1 MSNATISGLSGKR
14 ILVTAYDL
22 EQSEHRGIA
31 VFSKALIR
39 CLHNAGAEVWLLTGF
54 SPFASASGKGMKL
67 LPRRTSQLIQTA
79 VLLESL
85 ARGQQIT
92 KTSYLERR
100 FAFIRRFI
108 TWRNRLLLAISM
120 LQRPRTYKKTDTKKI
135 SLKKLFDN
143 PYLRMERLS
152 YLHHLEGIVTAPGI
166 FMACQTAAM
175 LNEQK
180 PVRVDVSDFD
190 VLLTSCPLNLSPLP
204 GPILV
209 QTIHDLIPLEYFAH
223 NEDQL
228 MFTHRLQACI
238 PARRLYVSEATAQ
251 KFHERILKTES
262 KGQASENRC
271 IEPIERVIVQLPS
284 LIFPDHLLAN
294 PGNVGDFEPGSYL
307 LRPDP
312 DELDPKEPDP
322 KEPEDWQYDQEIFK
336 KSFNKWQKALKKWV
350 ERPIN
355 RRARRMRPFRYVL
368 FNSSV
373 EARKNL
379 FLMAEA
385 YAQSGLSSQG
395 IHLCVTGK
403 LKNDDYSNAVK
414 EIVRQEPGILLTGY
428 VDEATKLDL
437 YLNALALLSPSL
449 VEGFGIP
456 VLDAAC
462 LGLPAVASDSE
473 SHLEIA
479 NLHDFSHYLLTLS
492 PLKSRDWADAMA
504 AIAGLGSELWHPK
517 QASAERKRR
526 IYRYKR
532 YQDLSIQKLQADL
545 EFACRR

>member
-1 MSNATISGLSGKR
+1 MSRTNMAGLRGKR
-14 ILVTAYDL
+14 VLVTAYDL
-22 EQSEHRGIA
+22 EQGEHRGIA

-54 SPFASASGKGMKL
+54 SPFATNASKGMRL
-67 LPRRTSQLIQTA
+67 LPARTSQLIQTA

-85 ARGQQIT
+85 AKGQQI
-92 KTSYLERR
+92 KKVGYLQRR
-100 FAFIRRFI
+100 FPLIRKLAI
-108 TWRNRLLLAISM
+108 WRNRLLLALSM
-120 LQRPRTYKKTDTKKI
+120 LNRPRIYTKKDIKKI
-135 SLKKLFDN
+135 SLKRLFDN

-152 YLHHLEGIVTAPGI
+152 YLHHLEGVVTAPGI

-175 LNEQK
+175 LDKQK
-180 PVRVDVSDFD
+180 PVCVDVSDFD
-190 VLLTSCPLNLSPLP
+190 VLLTSCPLNLRPLA

-228 MFTHRLQACI
+228 MFTHRLQACL
-238 PARRLYVSEATAQ
+238 PARRLYVSEATAR
-251 KFHERILKTES
+251 KFHERIFPPTNSSNQSTHHLP
-262 KGQASENRC
+262 
-271 IEPIERVIVQLPS
+271 EPIERVIVQPPS
-284 LIFPDHLLAN
+284 LKFPDYLLAN
-294 PGNVGDFEPGSYL
+294 PTNVGDFRPGSYL
-307 LRPDP
+307 LRSEQAPD
-312 DELDPKEPDP
+312 K
-322 KEPEDWQYDQEIFK
+322 
-336 KSFNKWQKALKKWV
+336 
-350 ERPIN
+350 PITKRN
-355 RRARRMRPFRYVL
+355 QRMNPFRYLL

-385 YAQSGLSSQG
+385 YAQSGLSNQG

-403 LKNDDYSNAVK
+403 LKNDDYSNSIK
-414 EIVRQEPGILLTGY
+414 EIVQQEPGILLTGY

-462 LGLPAVASDSE
+462 LGLPAIVSDSA
-473 SHLEIA
+473 SHLEIS
-479 NLHDFSHYLLTLS
+479 NLYDFSEKVFPLS

-504 AIAGLGSELWHPK
+504 AFAGLGSQLSIPE
-517 QASAERKRR
+517 QAISERKRR
-526 IYRYKR
+526 ILRYER
-532 YQDLSIQKLQADL
+532 YLELFMSRLQKNL
-545 EFACRR
+545 EDILDP

>member
-1 MSNATISGLSGKR
+1 MSNATISGLRGKR
-14 ILVTAYDL
+14 VLVTAYDL

-54 SPFASASGKGMKL
+54 SPFASASGKGMRL
-67 LPRRTSQLIQTA
+67 LPKRTSQLIQTA

-85 ARGQQIT
+85 AKGQQIS
-92 KTSYLERR
+92 KISYLARR
-100 FAFIRRFI
+100 FALIRKLI
-108 TWRNRLLLAISM
+108 TCRNRLLLAISM
-120 LQRPRTYKKTDTKKI
+120 LQRPRTYRKSDTKKI

-152 YLHHLEGIVTAPGI
+152 YLHHLEGIVAAPGI

-175 LNEQK
+175 LDKQK
-180 PVRVDVSDFD
+180 PVRVEVSDFD

-228 MFTHRLQACI
+228 IFTHRLQACI

-251 KFHERILKTES
+251 KFHERILKTDSEA
-262 KGQASENRC
+262 QTSENLC

-284 LIFPDHLLAN
+284 LTFPDHLLAN
-294 PGNVGDFEPGSYL
+294 PRNVGDFEPGSYL

-312 DELDPKEPDP
+312 DELDFKE
-322 KEPEDWQYDQEIFK
+322 
-336 KSFNKWQKALKKWV
+336 V
-350 ERPIN
+350 ERPIK
-355 RRARRMRPFRYVL
+355 RRSRRMRPFRYVL

-403 LKNDDYSNAVK
+403 LKNDDYSNAIK

-462 LGLPAVASDSE
+462 LGLPAVASDSK

-504 AIAGLGSELWHPK
+504 AIAGLGSELWNPK

-526 IYRYKR
+526 IQRYEHYSEVFMNR
-532 YQDLSIQKLQADL
+532 LQKDL
-545 EFACRR
+545 EETLGQE

>member
-1 MSNATISGLSGKR
+1 MSNATIAGLSGKR
-14 ILVTAYDL
+14 VLVTAYDL

-39 CLHNAGAEVWLLTGF
+39 CLHDAGAEVWLLTGF
-54 SPFASASGKGMKL
+54 SPFASGRSKGMRL
-67 LPRRTSQLIQTA
+67 LPTRTSQLIQTA

-85 ARGQQIT
+85 AKGEQTT
-92 KTSYLERR
+92 KTSYLTRR
-100 FAFIRRFI
+100 FSLTRKISK
-108 TWRNRLLLAISM
+108 WRNLIYFAIEM
-120 LQRPRTYKKTDTKKI
+120 LRRPRTFSRKNIKTI

-152 YLHHLEGIVTAPGI
+152 YLHHLEGIVTAPGLFI
-166 FMACQTAAM
+166 ACQTAAM
-175 LNEQK
+175 LDKPK
-180 PVRVDVSDFD
+180 PVSVDVSGFD
-190 VLLTSCPLNLSPLP
+190 VLLTSCPLNLRPLP
-204 GPILV
+204 GPIFV

-228 MFTHRLQACI
+228 MFTHRLQACL
-238 PARRLYVSEATAQ
+238 PARRLYVSEATAK
-251 KFHERILKTES
+251 KFHENIFEAKKISPHSKQHSPES
-262 KGQASENRC
+262 
-271 IEPIERVIVQLPS
+271 IERVIVQPPS
-284 LIFPDHLLAN
+284 LNFPDYLLAN
-294 PGNVGDFEPGSYL
+294 PEDVGDFEPGSYL
-307 LRPDP
+307 LRSGPDP
-312 DELDPKEPDP
+312 QQAITKRN
-322 KEPEDWQYDQEIFK
+322 Q
-336 KSFNKWQKALKKWV
+336 
-350 ERPIN
+350 
-355 RRARRMRPFRYVL
+355 RMNPFRYLL

-385 YAQSGLSSQG
+385 YAQSGLSNQG

-414 EIVRQEPGILLTGY
+414 AIVQQEPGILLTGY

-437 YLNALALLSPSL
+437 YLNALVLLSPSL

-462 LGLPAVASDSE
+462 LGLPAIVSDSE

-479 NLHDFSHYLLTLS
+479 KLHDFSDTVFPLS

-504 AIAGLGSELWHPK
+504 AFAGLGNKLCHQK
-517 QASAERKRR
+517 QASAERKKR

>member
-1 MSNATISGLSGKR
+1 MSNANIAGLGGKR
-14 ILVTAYDL
+14 VLVTAYDL
-22 EQSEHRGIA
+22 EQGEHRGIA

-67 LPRRTSQLIQTA
+67 LPKRTSQLIQTA

-85 ARGQQIT
+85 AKGQQIT
-92 KTSYLERR
+92 KTSLLERR
-100 FAFIRRFI
+100 FAFIRRII
-108 TWRNRLLLAISM
+108 TWRNRFLLAIAM
-120 LQRPRTYKKTDTKKI
+120 LQRPRTYRKTDTKKI

-175 LNEQK
+175 LDRQK

-190 VLLTSCPLNLSPLP
+190 VLLTSCPLNLQPLP

-238 PARRLYVSEATAQ
+238 PARRLYVSEATAH
-251 KFHERILKTES
+251 KFHERILKTETATQPS
-262 KGQASENRC
+262 ANHC
-271 IEPIERVIVQLPS
+271 IEPIERVIVQPPS

-294 PGNVGDFEPGSYL
+294 PSNVGDFEPGSYL
-307 LRPDP
+307 LRQDP
-312 DELDPKEPDP
+312 DEPDP
-322 KEPEDWQYDQEIFK
+322 KEQEDGQYDHEIFK
-336 KSFNKWQKALKKWV
+336 KSLKKWV

-414 EIVRQEPGILLTGY
+414 EIVRQEQGILLTGY

-462 LGLPAVASDSE
+462 LGLPAVVSDSV

-479 NLHDFSHYLLTLS
+479 NLNDFSDSVFPLS

-504 AIAGLGSELWHPK
+504 AFAGLGSQLWIPQ
-517 QASAERKRR
+517 QAAAERKRR
-526 IYRYKR
+526 ITRYEHFR
-532 YQDLSIQKLQADL
+532 VLFMQKLQSDLADV
-545 EFACRR
+545 CQR

>member
-1 MSNATISGLSGKR
+1 MSNATIAGLSGKR
-14 ILVTAYDL
+14 VLVTAYDL
-22 EQSEHRGIA
+22 EQGEHRGIA

-54 SPFASASGKGMKL
+54 SPFASASGIGMKL
-67 LPRRTSQLIQTA
+67 LPARTSQLVQTS

-85 ARGQQIT
+85 AKGHQIS
-92 KTSYLERR
+92 KISYLQRR
-100 FAFIRRFI
+100 FPLIRKLA
-108 TWRNRLLLAISM
+108 TWRNRLMLALSM
-120 LQRPRTYKKTDTKKI
+120 LQRPKAYKKKDIKKI

-175 LNEQK
+175 LDKQK
-180 PVRVDVSDFD
+180 PVNIDASDFD
-190 VLLTSCPLNLSPLP
+190 VLLTSCPLNLRPLP
-204 GPILV
+204 GPIFV
-209 QTIHDLIPLEYFAH
+209 QAIHDLIPLEYFAH
-223 NEDQL
+223 NEDQV
-228 MFTHRLQACI
+228 MFTHRLQACL
-238 PARRLYVSEATAQ
+238 PARRLYVSQATAS
-251 KFHERILKTES
+251 KFHEHILEPAQTTKETNS
-262 KGQASENRC
+262 SY
-271 IEPIERVIVQLPS
+271 IELMERVIVQPPS
-284 LIFPDHLLAN
+284 LHFPDYLLAN
-294 PGNVGDFEPGSYL
+294 PNDTGDFEPGSYL
-307 LRPDP
+307 LRSGPAP
-312 DELDPKEPDP
+312 
-322 KEPEDWQYDQEIFK
+322 
-336 KSFNKWQKALKKWV
+336 
-350 ERPIN
+350 ERPITN
-355 RRARRMRPFRYVL
+355 RNQRMNPFRYLL

-379 FLMAEA
+379 VLMAEA
-385 YAQSGLSSQG
+385 YAQSNLSNQG

-414 EIVRQEPGILLTGY
+414 EIVCHEPGILLTGY

-462 LGLPAVASDSE
+462 LGLPAVVSDSV

-479 NLHDFSHYLLTLS
+479 KLNDFSDSVFPLS

-504 AIAGLGSELWHPK
+504 AFAELGSQLWIPQ
-517 QASAERKRR
+517 QAAAERKRR
-526 IYRYKR
+526 ITRYEHFR
-532 YQDLSIQKLQADL
+532 VLFMQKLQSDLADV
-545 EFACRR
+545 CQR

>member
-1 MSNATISGLSGKR
+1 MSNATISGLNGKR

-54 SPFASASGKGMKL
+54 SPFASTSGKGMKL
-67 LPRRTSQLIQTA
+67 LPKRTSQLIQTA

-92 KTSYLERR
+92 KTSHLERR
-100 FAFIRRFI
+100 FGFIRRFI
-108 TWRNRLLLAISM
+108 TWRNRFLLAISM

-336 KSFNKWQKALKKWV
+336 KSFIKWQKALKKWV

>member
-22 EQSEHRGIA
+22 EQGEHRGIA

-39 CLHNAGAEVWLLTGF
+39 CLHDAGAEVWLLTGF
-54 SPFASASGKGMKL
+54 SPIASVPSKGMKR
-67 LPRRTSQLIQTA
+67 LPKRSTQLIQTA

-85 ARGQQIT
+85 AKGHQIT
-92 KTSYLERR
+92 KTSQLQRR
-100 FAFIRRFI
+100 FAFIRKLA
-108 TWRNRLLLAISM
+108 TWRNRLVLIISM
-120 LQRPRTYKKTDTKKI
+120 LQRPRKYSKTDIKKI
-135 SLKKLFDN
+135 SLKNLFDN
-143 PYLRMERLS
+143 PYLRTERLN
-152 YLHHLEGIVTAPGI
+152 YLHHLDGIISAPGI
-166 FMACQTAAM
+166 FLATQMAAM
-175 LNEQK
+175 LDKQK
-180 PVRVDVSDFD
+180 PVTIDASDFD
-190 VLLTSCPLNLSPLP
+190 ILLTTCPLNLCSLP

-228 MFTHRLQACI
+228 MFTHRLQACL
-238 PARRLYVSEATAQ
+238 PARRLYVSEATAK
-251 KFHERILKTES
+251 KFHENIFEAKNISPHSKQLSPES
-262 KGQASENRC
+262 
-271 IEPIERVIVQLPS
+271 IERVIVQPPS
-284 LIFPDHLLAN
+284 LNFPDYLLAN
-294 PGNVGDFEPGSYL
+294 PEDIGDFEPGSYL
-307 LRPDP
+307 LRAGPDP
-312 DELDPKEPDP
+312 EQAITKRT
-322 KEPEDWQYDQEIFK
+322 Q
-336 KSFNKWQKALKKWV
+336 
-350 ERPIN
+350 
-355 RRARRMRPFRYVL
+355 RMNPFRYLL

-385 YAQSGLSSQG
+385 YAQSGLSNQG

-414 EIVRQEPGILLTGY
+414 EIVQQEPGILLTGY

-437 YLNALALLSPSL
+437 YLNALTLLSPSL

-462 LGLPAVASDSE
+462 LGLPAVVSDSE

-479 NLHDFSHYLLTLS
+479 KLHDFSNTVFPLS
-492 PLKSRDWADAMA
+492 PLKSRDWADAMTA
-504 AIAGLGSELWHPK
+504 FAGLGSQLWHPK